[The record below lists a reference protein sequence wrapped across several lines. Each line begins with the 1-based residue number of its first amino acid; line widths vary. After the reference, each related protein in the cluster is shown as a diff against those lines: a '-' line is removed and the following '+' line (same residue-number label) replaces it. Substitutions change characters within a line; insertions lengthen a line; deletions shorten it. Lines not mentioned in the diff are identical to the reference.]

1 MLWHWKKYQFLYN
14 ESVNVGNAL
23 MDRDKIVIKDLVDFS
38 EFQKLM
44 DSFYSLT
51 GIPIGVIDPENN
63 ILVATGWQDI
73 CTKYHRCHPETLKNC
88 LESDKYFVDNLA
100 QNSYVA
106 YKCKNNLWDIA
117 KPIFIEEQHVATI
130 FLGQFH
136 YSDEIVD
143 EDFFYE
149 QAEKYNFDKTEYLSA
164 LRKIP
169 RFTREFV
176 DQAIGFYSQL
186 ANFLTSS
193 SFANYQLQKELREN
207 ESIQRKLRVAME
219 RVGESEQRF
228 RQLAENI
235 DEVFWVRNDHEMLY
249 VNPAFEKIFGI
260 PCQMLYVNPQVFIEL
275 IHPEDQS
282 RVNEL
287 FQSSRFIE
295 EGLFDYDYR
304 ILRPDKTIL
313 WINAKSYPIFD
324 ESGKILRRVGIATNI
339 TEKKQQ
345 ELKLINAKRI
355 TEESELKHRSL
366 FINAPLSYQSLD
378 EDGNIIDLNPMWLK
392 TLGYE
397 REDVIGKW
405 FGDFIH
411 PDFKEHFKTNFPQFK
426 NRGFISDVQFML
438 RKKNGDF
445 IFVSFEG
452 NVGFTPEGK
461 FKQTY
466 CVFKDITEQKR
477 AEEELL
483 KAKAKAEESD
493 SLKTAFLQNISHEIR
508 TPMNAIAGFAGM
520 LDKPELSEEKR
531 RGFISIIQ
539 NSSNQLLSVVA
550 DILAI
555 SSLET
560 KQEKVNVSA
569 VCISSIIDELLS
581 IFMPQVVSQKVSLL
595 AKQGLPVKE
604 SEIYTDKT
612 KLTQILSNLIANA
625 LKFTHEGFIEFG
637 YELKVEK
644 GGASILEFFV
654 KDSGIGIRP
663 ELQEKIFDRFRQA
676 DLSISK
682 KYGGAGLGLSIS
694 KGFVEL
700 LGGEIR
706 VNSEPEKGSAFYFT
720 IPYKQV
726 MEIDKPDISGC
737 VKGNSKTILVAE
749 DEEFNF
755 FLIEE
760 LLSDLDVTLI
770 HAKDGIEVIEMFKKN
785 PEICLILMD
794 IKMPKKDG
802 HAAAKEIKLLCPEV
816 PIIAQSAYAL
826 ESEIEKY
833 SGNCFDNYITKPI
846 NSKKLVEL
854 VKGYLK

>member
-1 MLWHWKKYQFLYN
+1 MARN
-14 ESVNVGNAL
+14 
-23 MDRDKIVIKDLVDFS
+23 RIIIKDLVDFS

-44 DSFYSLT
+44 DAFYSLT

-73 CTKYHRCHPETLKNC
+73 CTKFHRCQPETLKNC
-88 LESDKYFVDNLA
+88 LESDKYFVDHLA

-117 KPIFIEEQHVATI
+117 KPIFIEEEHVATI

-136 YSDEIVD
+136 YADEIVN
-143 EDFFYE
+143 EDFFLE
-149 QAEKYNFDKTEYLSA
+149 QAEKYKFDKAEYLSA
-164 LRKIP
+164 LRKTP
-169 RFTREFV
+169 RFTREYV
-176 DQAIGFYSQL
+176 ELAMGFYSQL
-186 ANFLTSS
+186 ANILTSTS
-193 SFANYQLQKELREN
+193 YANYKLHKELLEN
-207 ESIQRKLRVAME
+207 ETIQEKLSLAKE
-219 RVGESEQRF
+219 KSNESEQKF

-235 DEVFWVRNDHEMLY
+235 DEVFWVRTETEMLY
-249 VNPAFEKIFGI
+249 VNPAFERVFGI
-260 PCQMLYVNPQVFIEL
+260 PCQMLYDNPQIFFER
-275 IHPEDQS
+275 IHHEDLS
-282 RVNEL
+282 RVTEL
-287 FQSSRFIE
+287 FKSSKFND

-304 ILRPDKTIL
+304 IVRYDKSIL
-313 WINAKSYPIFD
+313 WINAKSYPIIG
-324 ESGKILRRVGIATNI
+324 ESGKIVRRVGIATNI

-378 EDGNIIDLNPMWLK
+378 ADGKIIDLNPMWLK

-397 REDVIGKW
+397 REEVIGKW
-405 FGDFIH
+405 FGDFLH
-411 PDFKEHFKTNFPQFK
+411 PDFTDHFRTNFPQFK
-426 NRGFISDVQFML
+426 IRGSISDVQFKL
-438 RKKNGDF
+438 RKKDGDF

-452 NVGFTPEGK
+452 NVGLTPEGQ

-483 KAKAKAEESD
+483 SAKAKAEESD
-493 SLKTAFLQNISHEIR
+493 RLKTAFLQNISHEIR
-508 TPMNAIAGFAGM
+508 TPMNAIAGFSGM
-520 LDKPELSEEKR
+520 LDKPDLSEEKR
-531 RGFISIIQ
+531 QNFISIIQ

-550 DILAI
+550 DVLSI

-560 KQEKVNVSA
+560 KQERVNISA
-569 VCISSIIDELLS
+569 FCINSVIDELLS
-581 IFMPQVVSQKVSLL
+581 IFKPQAVGRNISLK
-595 AKQGLPVKE
+595 AKLGLPNKE
-604 SEIYTDKT
+604 SGIYTDKT
-612 KLTQILSNLIANA
+612 KLTQILSNLISNS
-625 LKFTHEGFIEFG
+625 LKFTHEGQVEFG
-637 YELKVEK
+637 YAVKEK
-644 GGASILEFFV
+644 DREDPLLEFFV

-706 VNSEPEKGSAFYFT
+706 VVSEPEQGSEFYFT
-720 IPYKQV
+720 IPYKQL
-726 MEIDKPDISGC
+726 MDMDKPDKSGC
-737 VKGNSKTILVAE
+737 MKGNSKTILVAE

-760 LLSDLDVTLI
+760 LLSDVDVKLI
-770 HAKDGIEVIEMFKKN
+770 HAQDGVEVIEMFKEN

-802 HAAAKEIKLLCPEV
+802 HAAAKEIKMLCPEV

-833 SGNCFDNYITKPI
+833 SGNCFDSYITKPI